1 MVIERFRRARQ
12 VDEVVVATTRDA
24 SDDPVETAA
33 LAAGARVVRGSTH
46 DVLSRY
52 GTVLEQFPEADVVA
66 RVTADCPFID
76 PNLIDLV
83 VTTLREAGADFVAN
97 RLPPPWRRTYP
108 IGLDVEACTREAL
121 LVACRNAKERHQRE
135 HVMPYLYEN
144 SDRFETIVLDLP
156 EDLSNF
162 RWTVDTPED
171 LDAAR
176 ELAKLAGPEPFGW
189 KRILRIAKDNPWI
202 GYLNANTVHKSV
214 DQIDERWKPDE
225 SNG

>member
-1 MVIERFRRARQ
+1 
-12 VDEVVVATTRDA
+12 
-24 SDDPVETAA
+24 
-33 LAAGARVVRGSTH
+33 
-46 DVLSRY
+46 
-52 GTVLEQFPEADVVA
+52 
-66 RVTADCPFID
+66 
-76 PNLIDLV
+76 
-83 VTTLREAGADFVAN
+83 
-97 RLPPPWRRTYP
+97 
-108 IGLDVEACTREAL
+108 
-121 LVACRNAKERHQRE
+121 
-135 HVMPYLYEN
+135 MPYLYEN